1 MSKRLNIRSTSIVT
15 TALLLVSALAS
26 PIRLTT
32 VHAATTPMLRLRV
45 QSARAWVPSGLT
57 NGMAIPKYHWLVV
70 QDDTGDPTH
79 YGTNLGATDVKNS
92 NYACKPQAL
101 GGDPAYPANCQWPG
115 IHSVKGGTSAE
126 VIAQGDETTLS
137 ESIGIDTSSW
147 PANDHNPNHSYMIS
161 VMAEGFD
168 IPGCTVTP
176 TVTCHVDGFKI
187 DGQWFSTPIANDG
200 LVTVSMQPY
209 PLPLVTVRM
218 AVWNDLQTN
227 GAYDTGEPN
236 LAGFEGHIDDV
247 LDHVTTDWYGNPI
260 CTTYQHDAGGLLIFG
275 TDGKPLILQVGGH
288 CLSDANGVITIP
300 YLGPDR
306 YAATVTPPNG
316 QVWYQ
321 TSTLE
326 GWHDWDVW
334 SIEGWNG
341 YDPEFVQG
349 AEPFPFAQF
358 GFVQVQTGAS
368 ATACCNYASPATS
381 GSIKGTVVG
390 IGEFSPQLGGFTLGF
405 GPGRH
410 IIENIKQPLIS
421 LIDTGRADTTVYV
434 GRGNVDGTFQITNIP
449 NGDYVLTFWDEDQAY
464 LLTQVNVSIVNGQ
477 AIDMGVLDVAAWHSQ
492 VYGRVCNDTNRNG
505 KCDLGE
511 PGIPG
516 LSLNLLDRDNKV
528 AFYGDNTATTDNNG
542 NYRFPRAYPL
552 GQWVVTQGYWEQFY
566 TVGVTYQTENQ
577 LTETTVPANGGFV
590 DVSSLNLIGH
600 LTRMDWAVHIYEAP
614 NHPELG
620 PTNGGIVGEVL
631 ATTTRNELDARF
643 AAPESY
649 EPGLPDAT
657 VHLYAPVTCDP
668 IQTPATG
675 TACTPTTTSFGSAN
689 YLTISDTL
697 SANNGAY
704 VKVSDGAGNPI
715 ELFEPYTSETWQ
727 RPTNCVARDA
737 DGNAVVEQV
746 LPPASGGHDCLEA
759 PLMSSQVGN
768 NSVGP
773 FMQVNGNYGFTA
785 ANVNLYAVGNAKNP
799 APAHDLAQYAS
810 LHCLAAPGPN
820 DPPRDPRCT
829 AGTDYNYGDQ
839 VLAPADYLVQA
850 EPPKDAAGNPAYE
863 VEKEED
869 VNVFSGD
876 SFVAPGETPLN
887 PPLPNRPPPIQVVP
901 AIPPFPCAGPL
912 HTVNVVN
919 DWTLANFSPLSPG
932 TTQGVY
938 NPDMVDGGG
947 SPYEGTK
954 MPLCDTRLV
963 TVRNGRSATPNFH
976 FKTMSGF
983 NAAGQSLPAGAG
995 VPLPG
1000 RIFGIVVDDLNLS
1013 TNPTQLF
1020 YGEKYGIPNMPIGI
1034 YDFSNRLVK
1043 TIQTDPQGQY
1053 EVILPSTSSYNC
1065 PLPAGPC
1072 PGIYRFLAND
1082 PGQPGH

>member
-358 GFVQVQTGAS
+358 G
-368 ATACCNYASPATS
+368 
-381 GSIKGTVVG
+381 
-390 IGEFSPQLGGFTLGF
+390 
-405 GPGRH
+405 
-410 IIENIKQPLIS
+410 
-421 LIDTGRADTTVYV
+421 
-434 GRGNVDGTFQITNIP
+434 
-449 NGDYVLTFWDEDQAY
+449 
-464 LLTQVNVSIVNGQ
+464 
-477 AIDMGVLDVAAWHSQ
+477 
-492 VYGRVCNDTNRNG
+492 
-505 KCDLGE
+505 
-511 PGIPG
+511 
-516 LSLNLLDRDNKV
+516 
-528 AFYGDNTATTDNNG
+528 
-542 NYRFPRAYPL
+542 
-552 GQWVVTQGYWEQFY
+552 
-566 TVGVTYQTENQ
+566 
-577 LTETTVPANGGFV
+577 
-590 DVSSLNLIGH
+590 
-600 LTRMDWAVHIYEAP
+600 
-614 NHPELG
+614 
-620 PTNGGIVGEVL
+620 
-631 ATTTRNELDARF
+631 
-643 AAPESY
+643 
-649 EPGLPDAT
+649 
-657 VHLYAPVTCDP
+657 
-668 IQTPATG
+668 
-675 TACTPTTTSFGSAN
+675 
-689 YLTISDTL
+689 
-697 SANNGAY
+697 
-704 VKVSDGAGNPI
+704 
-715 ELFEPYTSETWQ
+715 
-727 RPTNCVARDA
+727 
-737 DGNAVVEQV
+737 
-746 LPPASGGHDCLEA
+746 
-759 PLMSSQVGN
+759 
-768 NSVGP
+768 
-773 FMQVNGNYGFTA
+773 
-785 ANVNLYAVGNAKNP
+785 
-799 APAHDLAQYAS
+799 
-810 LHCLAAPGPN
+810 
-820 DPPRDPRCT
+820 
-829 AGTDYNYGDQ
+829 
-839 VLAPADYLVQA
+839 
-850 EPPKDAAGNPAYE
+850 
-863 VEKEED
+863 
-869 VNVFSGD
+869 
-876 SFVAPGETPLN
+876 
-887 PPLPNRPPPIQVVP
+887 
-901 AIPPFPCAGPL
+901 
-912 HTVNVVN
+912 
-919 DWTLANFSPLSPG
+919 
-932 TTQGVY
+932 
-938 NPDMVDGGG
+938 
-947 SPYEGTK
+947 
-954 MPLCDTRLV
+954 
-963 TVRNGRSATPNFH
+963 
-976 FKTMSGF
+976 
-983 NAAGQSLPAGAG
+983 
-995 VPLPG
+995 
-1000 RIFGIVVDDLNLS
+1000 
-1013 TNPTQLF
+1013 
-1020 YGEKYGIPNMPIGI
+1020 
-1034 YDFSNRLVK
+1034 
-1043 TIQTDPQGQY
+1043 
-1053 EVILPSTSSYNC
+1053 
-1065 PLPAGPC
+1065 
-1072 PGIYRFLAND
+1072 
-1082 PGQPGH
+1082 